1 MASMMATRA
10 SSTASRMAS
19 LLAPGG
25 SLISTPPL
33 RLSVAENAGGNALA
47 AGADEPY
54 CGADAAAGPIDA
66 AGLVGGVGGT
76 GSAGGAV
83 GVMRTPSLSIEMVTS
98 SPREFFFSMCTAGG
112 FLAGFFETFG
122 TCCTLGP
129 MVTSSRSPELRS
141 LDRMSAPIRSRN
153 ERRKKR
159 FQVMPTSQLA

>member
-33 RLSVAENAGGNALA
+33 RLALAENAGGNALA

-76 GSAGGAV
+76 GSTGSTGSAGGAV

-98 SPREFFFSMCTAGG
+98 SPREF
-112 FLAGFFETFG
+112 
-122 TCCTLGP
+122 
-129 MVTSSRSPELRS
+129 
-141 LDRMSAPIRSRN
+141 
-153 ERRKKR
+153 
-159 FQVMPTSQLA
+159 